1 MISCSHELEEDEMR
15 YNTLSEYD
23 EEIKRIDEILD
34 NFEEY
39 IENYP
44 EDAGFKPTRMS
55 LMYLRE
61 ELKKERTDMR
71 ELQEE
76 HSIHSRNEIIQ
87 VLDKVNTQYGS
98 DLKLRTMNIIT
109 TPNLG
114 GLPDEDKDKLIKL
127 DAGPV
132 YFNYVFDVED
142 IMPILKKRV
151 EYE

>member
-109 TPNLG
+109 ATELV
-114 GLPDEDKDKLIKL
+114 DVYKDIYKL
-127 DAGPV
+127 DACSGYV
-132 YFNYVFDVED
+132 KYVFDVEE
-142 IMPILKKRV
+142 IMPILKKKV
-151 EYE
+151 EGK